1 MLCFSCVLALI
12 TKTFF
17 GTSQVDSSGHP
28 LNTFVLITIFNMKT
42 SSIIGHLTCFFS
54 NKTCLNSMHCQQ
66 RSITLIANLTIG
78 CIVDQMKNVLE
89 EFQQLNLQQN
99 SYNRIRTTIL
109 KLQFGQNF
117 LNPNKSSNPQNTSLH
132 YLIAIQ

>member
-1 MLCFSCVLALI
+1 
-12 TKTFF
+12 
-17 GTSQVDSSGHP
+17 
-28 LNTFVLITIFNMKT
+28 
-42 SSIIGHLTCFFS
+42 
-54 NKTCLNSMHCQQ
+54 MHCQQ

-109 KLQFGQNF
+109 KL
-117 LNPNKSSNPQNTSLH
+117 
-132 YLIAIQ
+132 